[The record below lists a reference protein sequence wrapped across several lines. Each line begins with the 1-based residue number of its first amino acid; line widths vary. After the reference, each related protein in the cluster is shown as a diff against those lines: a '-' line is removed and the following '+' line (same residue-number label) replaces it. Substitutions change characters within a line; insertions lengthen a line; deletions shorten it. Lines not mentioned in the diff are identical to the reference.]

1 MTEDAMPDVVEP
13 AVVELV
19 EDQAG
24 DPEDVLVLDEHV
36 LPMWEPTG
44 QASVDA
50 VLDELTALDPDDL
63 ASQAAVFDRVHQGL
77 RQVLADLDG

>member
-1 MTEDAMPDVVEP
+1 MPNAFET
-13 AVVELV
+13 A
-19 EDQAG
+19 EDQTE
-24 DPEDVLVLDEHV
+24 DPEDVLVLDEHI

-44 QASVDA
+44 QPSVDA

-63 ASQAAVFDRVHQGL
+63 GSQAVVFDRVHQGL